1 MVKKRDT
8 DLVEAAIAEEK
19 SVKQQ
24 EEAAITE
31 KSKPK
36 AAEAEKKVFVYLGP
50 TVKGVI
56 TNGRIFGGTKEE
68 ILKTVAESA
77 EAVGLGKKMAKIAR
91 LIVADNEI
99 SSVKRQLEAGDNGI
113 SLAYSAILAYEEEM

>member
-24 EEAAITE
+24 EETAITE

-36 AAEAEKKVFVYLGP
+36 AVKAEKKVFVYLGP

-68 ILKTVAESA
+68 ILKTVEESA

-113 SLAYSAILAYEEEM
+113 SLAYNAILAYEEEM